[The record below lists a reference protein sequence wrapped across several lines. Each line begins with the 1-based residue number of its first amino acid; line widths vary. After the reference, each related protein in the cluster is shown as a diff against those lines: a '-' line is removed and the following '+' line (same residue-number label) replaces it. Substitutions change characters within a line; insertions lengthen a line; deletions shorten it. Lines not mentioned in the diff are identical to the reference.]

1 MDWKQNE
8 GIQDDFKIFGL
19 GAGRM
24 REDYRGSMLLRI
36 SLGHVKLEMPIQH
49 SSGEG
54 EEVDGSASL
63 E

>member
-1 MDWKQNE
+1 
-8 GIQDDFKIFGL
+8 
-19 GAGRM
+19 M
-24 REDYRGSMLLRI
+24 REDYRASMLLRI

-54 EEVDGSASL
+54 KEADGSASL